1 MTQYLAAAAMAR
13 SGLALREIEGF
24 LTARRGNL
32 RENEPDFGQI
42 LLEFAKRTGAP
53 LADLL
58 DSAAK
63 YIADLRQRGEEL
75 QTAMATPRA
84 SARLMILLPLI
95 GLFATELLGLGSL
108 ATLLSPLGLS
118 VLAFSGLLAWSGQR
132 WARRIMVLPQ
142 PKVPHGLLTML
153 TIAGLGAGLELAVV
167 RYEAWRQLELGADR
181 ELEFEQERIDA
192 VLKISLE
199 TGAPAREMLGG
210 LLAQIEAESLENG
223 RREVQSR
230 AVRLMLPLGLTG
242 LPAFMLVTVAPM
254 FLQWLGV

>member
-84 SARLMILLPLI
+84 
-95 GLFATELLGLGSL
+95 
-108 ATLLSPLGLS
+108 
-118 VLAFSGLLAWSGQR
+118 
-132 WARRIMVLPQ
+132 
-142 PKVPHGLLTML
+142 
-153 TIAGLGAGLELAVV
+153 
-167 RYEAWRQLELGADR
+167 
-181 ELEFEQERIDA
+181 
-192 VLKISLE
+192 
-199 TGAPAREMLGG
+199 
-210 LLAQIEAESLENG
+210 
-223 RREVQSR
+223 
-230 AVRLMLPLGLTG
+230 
-242 LPAFMLVTVAPM
+242 
-254 FLQWLGV
+254 